1 MYEAGGGR
9 TSMAYSTLFMFVT
22 VNSFFFFAW
31 PSASLHLAVAV
42 GCDLFVLSVMGDADF
57 GQVILLPG
65 TLIVVAVVVGRLVRA
80 ADAAE
85 IDTLT
90 GLPNR
95 RGLDRHLSE
104 ALADASAGTHSVA
117 LAFLDV
123 DHFRSVNNTEGQG
136 GGDRLLRAIAAAWR
150 PLLRPTDFLA
160 RNGSDEF
167 SLLITDAAPGD
178 VAMVISRLRE
188 AMPKAHTCS
197 AGASD
202 WQPGDTV
209 SLLAARTDTALYES
223 KRNGRNRLTYHDS
236 SGNSEE
242 AQMRRAVA
250 AGEVVAY
257 YQPIVDLGTGVVT
270 GFEALARW
278 IRPGHGMVA
287 PDAFIP
293 AAEANGTIE
302 DIGSIML
309 AAATR
314 QVALWSAA
322 QRRPLTASVNV
333 CGRELRN
340 PGYVSQVKDI
350 LRDAGLPASQLVLEL
365 TETAFEGNPGP
376 VIAALEELH
385 ALGIGIAIDDFGTG
399 YSSLS
404 RLDRLPVDVV
414 KIDRSFVS
422 TLPPDATRAPLVAA
436 IIAMARALGLHV
448 VAEGIEHPYQGAL
461 LLRPGLRKGSGLLVR
476 PAVPRSRGGSVGA
489 QTGPRRYGRWT
500 ARRRLTGCISPFEAF
515 RVTAHTFFG
524 SAVAFFGVQLARW
537 AVEHDR
543 PQRFEGCPVAVGDV
557 VARLTIYLGAA
568 DRTGVRLMP
577 EEVIL
582 RAHTAGLTGA
592 TVSRAPQLEVEGD
605 GPRTISLSHPASV
618 TVTILASET
627 LLRTFLASLDDL
639 REAGATMLL
648 EGADELHEANTQLAG
663 P

>member
-1 MYEAGGGR
+1 MPWRLLAVANINKALRAIRFATAPAIATPRAMAKTSGLLYICAAAMSLVALALPQHVGVHRLVLIVLALAALMLGIALVARGQHWPRWSYHLLILNGNLVIALSMYEGGGGR
-9 TSMAYSTLFMFVT
+9 TSMAYSTLFMFGT
-22 VNSFFFFAW
+22 VDCFFFFAW
-31 PSASLHLAVAV
+31 PSACVHLAVAV
-42 GCDLFVLSVMGDADF
+42 ACDLGVLFFMGDADF
-57 GQVILLPG
+57 GQVLLLPG
-65 TLIVVAVVVGRLVRA
+65 ALVVVAVVVGRLVRA

-104 ALADASAGTHSVA
+104 ALAGASPGSHSVA

-150 PLLRPTDFLA
+150 PLLRDTDFLA

-167 SLLITDAAPGD
+167 ALLITDALPGD
-178 VAMVISRLRE
+178 VAMVIGRLRE
-188 AMPKAHTCS
+188 AMPNAHTCS

-250 AGEVVAY
+250 DGEVVAY

-293 AAEANGTIE
+293 AAEANGAIE
-302 DIGSIML
+302 EIGSLML

-365 TETAFEGNPGP
+365 TETAFEGNPAP

-448 VAEGIEHPYQGAL
+448 VAEGIEHPYQGEL
-461 LLRPGLRKGSGLLVR
+461 LLRLGCEKGQGYWFDRPCPASEVDLSTRR
-476 PAVPRSRGGSVGA
+476 PAAIARVGA
-489 QTGPRRYGRWT
+489 ELRD
-500 ARRRLTGCISPFEAF
+500 
-515 RVTAHTFFG
+515 
-524 SAVAFFGVQLARW
+524 AV
-537 AVEHDR
+537 
-543 PQRFEGCPVAVGDV
+543 
-557 VARLTIYLGAA
+557 
-568 DRTGVRLMP
+568 
-577 EEVIL
+577 
-582 RAHTAGLTGA
+582 
-592 TVSRAPQLEVEGD
+592 
-605 GPRTISLSHPASV
+605 
-618 TVTILASET
+618 
-627 LLRTFLASLDDL
+627 
-639 REAGATMLL
+639 
-648 EGADELHEANTQLAG
+648 
-663 P
+663 

>member
-1 MYEAGGGR
+1 MLYICAASMSLVGLAFPQRAGVHRVVLTVIAAAALAVGVALVARGQHWPRWSYHLLILNGNLVIALSMYEAGGGR
-9 TSMAYSTLFMFVT
+9 TSMAYATLFMFVA
-22 VNSFFFFAW
+22 VDCFFFFAW
-31 PSASLHLAVAV
+31 PSACLHLAIAV
-42 GCDLFVLSVMGDADF
+42 VCDLSILWVMGEVDF

-65 TLIVVAVVVGRLVRA
+65 ALIVVSVVVGRLVRA

-95 RGLDRHLSE
+95 RALDRHLSE
-104 ALADASAGTHSVA
+104 ALAAASPGSHSVA

-150 PLLRPTDFLA
+150 PLLRDTDFLA

-167 SLLITDAAPGD
+167 ALLITDALPGD
-178 VAMVISRLRE
+178 VAMVIGRLRD

-223 KRNGRNRLTYHDS
+223 KRMGRNRLTYHDS

-250 AGEVVAY
+250 DGEMVAY
-257 YQPIVDLGTGVVT
+257 YQPIVDLGTGVVG

-278 IRPGHGMVA
+278 IRPGHGLVA

-293 AAEANGTIE
+293 AAEANGAIE
-302 DIGSIML
+302 DIGAMML
-309 AAATR
+309 ATATR
-314 QVALWSAA
+314 QIAVWSAIHG
-322 QRRPLTASVNV
+322 RSLTASVNV

-340 PGYVSQVKDI
+340 PGYVSQVKTI

-365 TETAFEGNPGP
+365 TETAFEGNAAP

-385 ALGIGIAIDDFGTG
+385 ELGIGIAIDDFGTG

-422 TLPPDATRAPLVAA
+422 TLPAEATRAPLVAA

-448 VAEGIEHPYQGAL
+448 VAEGIEHPYQSDL
-461 LLRPGLRKGSGLLVR
+461 LFELGCDKGQGF
-476 PAVPRSRGGSVGA
+476 
-489 QTGPRRYGRWT
+489 W
-500 ARRRLTGCISPFEAF
+500 F
-515 RVTAHTFFG
+515 
-524 SAVAFFGVQLARW
+524 
-537 AVEHDR
+537 DR
-543 PQRFEGCPVAVGDV
+543 PCP
-557 VARLTIYLGAA
+557 A
-568 DRTGVRLMP
+568 D
-577 EEVIL
+577 EVDL
-582 RAHTAGLTGA
+582 
-592 TVSRAPQLEVEGD
+592 S
-605 GPRTISLSHPASV
+605 PRQPASV
-618 TVTILASET
+618 TGMGVTSIRTDSAAA
-627 LLRTFLASLDDL
+627 LRD
-639 REAGATMLL
+639 AG
-648 EGADELHEANTQLAG
+648 
-663 P
+663 

>member
-1 MYEAGGGR
+1 VRSIKARSADAPSVGPAVPWRTLAVTYATRATRSIRFASAPAIATPRAMAKTAGMLYICAATMSLLGLLLPQRPGVHRLVLTLVAVGALALGIALVARGQHWPRWIYHVLILNGSLVIALSMYEAGGGR
-9 TSMAYSTLFMFVT
+9 TSMAYSILFMFVA
-22 VNSFFFFAW
+22 VDSFFFFAW

-42 GCDLFVLSVMGDADF
+42 ASDLFILWVMGDADF
-57 GQVILLPG
+57 GQVVLLPG
-65 TLIVVAVVVGRLVRA
+65 ALIVVAVVVGRLVRA

-85 IDTLT
+85 FDTLT

-95 RGLDRHLSE
+95 RGLDRHLTE
-104 ALADASAGTHSVA
+104 AIADASSGSHAMA

-150 PLLRPTDFLA
+150 PLLRDTDFLA

-167 SLLITDAAPGD
+167 ALLITDALPGD
-178 VAMVISRLRE
+178 VAMVIARLRQ

-202 WQPGDTV
+202 WQVGDTV
-209 SLLAARTDTALYES
+209 SLLAARTDTALFES

-250 AGEVVAY
+250 DGEMVAY
-257 YQPIVDLGTGVVT
+257 YQPIVDLGTGVVS

-278 IRPGHGMVA
+278 IRPGHGLVA

-293 AAEANGTIE
+293 AAEANGAIE
-302 DIGSIML
+302 DIGSMML

-314 QVALWSAA
+314 QVALWSALHS
-322 QRRPLTASVNV
+322 RPLTASVNV

-340 PGYVSQVKDI
+340 PSYVSQVKSI

-365 TETAFEGNPGP
+365 TETAFEGNAAP

-422 TLPPDATRAPLVAA
+422 TLPAEATRAPLVAA

-461 LLRPGLRKGSGLLVR
+461 LFELGCDKGQG
-476 PAVPRSRGGSVGA
+476 
-489 QTGPRRYGRWT
+489 YW
-500 ARRRLTGCISPFEAF
+500 F
-515 RVTAHTFFG
+515 
-524 SAVAFFGVQLARW
+524 
-537 AVEHDR
+537 DR
-543 PQRFEGCPVAVGDV
+543 PCP
-557 VARLTIYLGAA
+557 
-568 DRTGVRLMP
+568 
-577 EEVIL
+577 
-582 RAHTAGLTGA
+582 
-592 TVSRAPQLEVEGD
+592 
-605 GPRTISLSHPASV
+605 
-618 TVTILASET
+618 
-627 LLRTFLASLDDL
+627 
-639 REAGATMLL
+639 
-648 EGADELHEANTQLAG
+648 ADEVDLSPRQPAHVTSTGSDSVAALRDAG
-663 P
+663 